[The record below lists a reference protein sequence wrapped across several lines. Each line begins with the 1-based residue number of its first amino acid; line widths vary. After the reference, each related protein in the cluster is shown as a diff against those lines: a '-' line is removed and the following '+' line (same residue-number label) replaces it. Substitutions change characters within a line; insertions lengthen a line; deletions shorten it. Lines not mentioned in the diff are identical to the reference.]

1 MRKEMNEFLVV
12 LVINCGLFLIKFF
25 VFDVS
30 DCEVLMLGIVD
41 GINLENVFLF
51 VNGGELVLLVYYSY
65 EGVLKVIV
73 FELEK
78 WNLNDSVVLIGYCI
92 VYGGSIFIEFV
103 IIIDEVIDNICCV
116 FLLVFLYNYV
126 NLSGIEL
133 V

>member
-1 MRKEMNEFLVV
+1 MNEFSVV
-12 LVINCGLFLIKFF
+12 LVINCGLFSIKFF

-30 DCEVLMLGIVD
+30 DCEVLMSGIVD

-51 VNGGELVLLVYYSY
+51 VNGGELVSLVHYSY

-103 IIIDEVIDNICCV
+103 IIIDEVIDNICRV

-126 NLSGIEL
+126 NLSGIES

>member
-1 MRKEMNEFLVV
+1 MNEFSVV
-12 LVINCGLFLIKFF
+12 LVINCGSFSIKFF

-41 GINLENVFLF
+41 GINSENVFLF
-51 VNGGELVLLVYYSY
+51 VNGGELVSLVYYSY

-78 WNLNDSVVLIGYCI
+78 RNLNDSVVLIGYRI

-103 IIIDEVIDNICCV
+103 IIIDEVIDNIRRV

-126 NLSGIEL
+126 NLSGIESA
-133 V
+133 

>member
-1 MRKEMNEFLVV
+1 MNEFSVV
-12 LVINCGLFLIKFF
+12 LVINCGSFSIKFF

-41 GINLENVFLF
+41 GINSENVFLF
-51 VNGGELVLLVYYSY
+51 VNGGELVSLVYYSY

-78 WNLNDSVVLIGYCI
+78 RNLNDSVVLIGYRI

-103 IIIDEVIDNICCV
+103 IIIDEVIDNIRRV

-126 NLSGIEL
+126 NLSGIESAQ
-133 V
+133 

>member
-1 MRKEMNEFLVV
+1 MNEFLVV
-12 LVINCGLFLIKFF
+12 LVINCGLFSIKFF

-30 DCEVLMLGIVD
+30 DCEVLMSGIVD

-103 IIIDEVIDNICCV
+103 IIIDEVIDNICRV

-126 NLSGIEL
+126 NLSGIES

>member
-1 MRKEMNEFLVV
+1 MNEFLVV
-12 LVINCGLFLIKFF
+12 LVINCGLSLIKFS

-41 GINLENVFLF
+41 GINLENVFLS

-92 VYGGSIFIEFV
+92 VYGGSIFIESV
-103 IIIDEVIDNICCV
+103 IIIDEVIDNICRV
-116 FLLVFLYNYV
+116 SLLVSLYNYV